1 MAALDEL
8 ISKIQD
14 DDLRGLIKAEFDKL
28 RKRKKFGLVF
38 ESANEFSPLF
48 GLPVKVGALVAK
60 KNGGLKEIF
69 KVTALDGDIVT
80 CTDGKESFAFD
91 RADLIVVN
99 RLGDSICP
107 ALSKID
113 DVANAPDS
121 DLWHVLIEA
130 ENFHALQLLRY
141 LYAGKVDCIYIDPP
155 YNTGARDWKYNN
167 DYVDANDNYRHS
179 KWLAMMERRLALVK
193 ELLNPNDS
201 VLIVTID
208 EKEYLHLGCLL
219 EEMFHGARIQ
229 MISSVINPKGVSN
242 TKGFRRADEYL
253 FFIMIGNA
261 SPCLLP
267 LGNEWSPSAIRSAI
281 QESDDDKKSHEPGW
295 TSMMRRGTGA
305 SRTKSPNLYYAI
317 YADPKTR
324 KIVKIG
330 NVIPFG
336 KSRDDE
342 IDGLIQILPLR
353 TNGGEGRW
361 QVGIEELKRRIEQGR
376 IRLGKETRYGF
387 TVNYL
392 PDGEYQK
399 ILDGGYKVIGRKA
412 DGSLVAKSISG
423 KADNWIAPTQW
434 KIASHDASAYGSALL
449 TNIFGGGRFAFPKS
463 LYAVRDALKFFV
475 ANKPDALILDF
486 FAGSGTTLHAV
497 NLLNAEDGGRR
508 RCILVTN
515 NEVSE
520 AEAKRLTAAG
530 LTPAD
535 DAWQEL
541 GIARHVTWQ
550 RTVCSIEG
558 HDING
563 APLKGT
569 YLGTERAMADG
580 FAANAI
586 FFKMTSLDKDAVAAG
601 DCFKELLAVLWLKAG
616 GVGKCPTLETE
627 TLPPYKIFAENKFAV
642 LLDERHFGD
651 FAEAVGHAAIETVF
665 IVTGSNAALNRM
677 RALLGVPKAYRLYGD
692 YLKNIRLKEA
702 RR

>member
-69 KVTALDGDIVT
+69 KVTALDGDTVT

-121 DLWHVLIEA
+121 NLWHVLIEA

-179 KWLAMMERRLALVK
+179 KWLAMMERRLALAK
-193 ELLNPNDS
+193 ELLSDSGAIFISIDDNEQATLKLLCDEIFGRKNFVAQIPWQSRQSLQNDTDLSINHEFITVYAKKRRMTDRRLKPSNADCWHLIEGFAFNPLPIDESKFSNPDNDPRGAWKADPFDAPNVRPNLTYPIINPNTNEIF
-201 VLIVTID
+201 LP
-208 EKEYLHLGCLL
+208 
-219 EEMFHGARIQ
+219 
-229 MISSVINPKGVSN
+229 PKGRHWRVEPEKFSALLAN
-242 TKGFRRADEYL
+242 GRIVFGKTGKSKPQLKVFLNEQKLLGAVPNSWFDAENYGTATEGTK
-253 FFIMIGNA
+253 
-261 SPCLLP
+261 LLQKI
-267 LGNEWSPSAIRSAI
+267 LGNENIFS
-281 QESDDDKKSHEPGW
+281 
-295 TSMMRRGTGA
+295 T
-305 SRTKSPNLYYAI
+305 
-317 YADPKTR
+317 PKPTR
-324 KIVKIG
+324 
-330 NVIPFG
+330 
-336 KSRDDE
+336 
-342 IDGLIQILPLR
+342 LI
-353 TNGGEGRW
+353 
-361 QVGIEELKRRIEQGR
+361 K
-376 IRLGKETRYGF
+376 
-387 TVNYL
+387 
-392 PDGEYQK
+392 K
-399 ILDGGYKVIGRKA
+399 ILRLATNKD
-412 DGSLVAKSISG
+412 SLV
-423 KADNWIAPTQW
+423 
-434 KIASHDASAYGSALL
+434 
-449 TNIFGGGRFAFPKS
+449 
-463 LYAVRDALKFFV
+463 
-475 ANKPDALILDF
+475 LDF

-558 HDING
+558 HDITG
-563 APLKGT
+563 APLTST

-586 FFKMTSLDKDAVAAG
+586 FFKLTSLDKDAVAQG

-616 GVGKCPTLETE
+616 GLGKCPTLEAE

-642 LLDERHFGD
+642 LLDERHFGT
-651 FAEAVGHAAIETVF
+651 FAEALRHAAIETVF
-665 IVTGSNAALNRM
+665 ILTGSNAALNRM

-692 YLKNIRLKEA
+692 YLKNIKLKEA

>member
-69 KVTALDGDIVT
+69 KVTALDGDIAS
-80 CTDGKESFAFD
+80 CFDGKQTHLLS

-121 DLWHVLIEA
+121 NLWHVLIEA

-179 KWLAMMERRLALVK
+179 KWLAMMERRLALAK
-193 ELLNPNDS
+193 ELLSDS
-201 VLIVTID
+201 GAIFISID
-208 EKEYLHLGCLL
+208 DNEQATLKLLCDEIFGVKNFVAQFCVKRSGGRQDSKHFAVINEYLLCYAKSAQMFTAGEEVKRNENYPKFDAKSGRNYKTQLL
-219 EEMFHGARIQ
+219 RKWGAN
-229 MISSVINPKGVSN
+229 S
-242 TKGFRRADEYL
+242 RRVD
-253 FFIMIGNA
+253 
-261 SPCLLP
+261 
-267 LGNEWSPSAIRSAI
+267 R
-281 QESDDDKKSHEPGW
+281 
-295 TSMMRRGTGA
+295 
-305 SRTKSPNLYYAI
+305 PNLFYPIPAPDGTELYPMLSAT
-317 YADPKTR
+317 ADGCWR
-324 KIVKIG
+324 W
-330 NVIPFG
+330 G
-336 KSRDDE
+336 KSKMQQALA
-342 IDGLIQILPLR
+342 DGLIEFIQRDGVWVAYEKIYEPLDGAAR
-353 TNGGEGRW
+353 TKKFTTWLDENFSDGA
-361 QVGIEELKRRIEQGR
+361 ELVKNIFAKDVFSYPKALSL
-376 IRLGKETRYGF
+376 IK
-387 TVNYL
+387 
-392 PDGEYQK
+392 K
-399 ILDGGYKVIGRKA
+399 ILRLATNKD
-412 DGSLVAKSISG
+412 SLV
-423 KADNWIAPTQW
+423 
-434 KIASHDASAYGSALL
+434 
-449 TNIFGGGRFAFPKS
+449 
-463 LYAVRDALKFFV
+463 
-475 ANKPDALILDF
+475 LDF

-586 FFKMTSLDKDAVAAG
+586 FFKLTSLDKDAVAAG

-616 GVGKCPTLETE
+616 GLGKCPTLEAE

-642 LLDERHFGD
+642 LLDERHFGT
-651 FAEAVGHAAIETVF
+651 FAEALRHAAIETVF

-692 YLKNIRLKEA
+692 YLKNIKLKEA

>member
-60 KNGGLKEIF
+60 GSNLDEIF
-69 KVTALDGDIVT
+69 KVTALDGDTVT

-121 DLWHVLIEA
+121 NLWHVLIEA

-141 LYAGKVDCIYIDPP
+141 LYSGKVDCIYIDPP

-179 KWLAMMERRLALVK
+179 KWLAMMERRLALAK
-193 ELLNPNDS
+193 ELLKPEDS

-208 EKEYLHLGCLL
+208 DYEEAHLIVLL
-219 EEMFHGARIQ
+219 EEIFREHD
-229 MISSVINPKGVSN
+229 INPVIINHHPQGGAADNISRTHEYALFVTPHGKNIIKGDK
-242 TKGFRRADEYL
+242 TEDLEER
-253 FFIMIGNA
+253 
-261 SPCLLP
+261 
-267 LGNEWSPSAIRSAI
+267 WSLMRGGTDIRNL
-281 QESDDDKKSHEPGW
+281 
-295 TSMMRRGTGA
+295 RRG
-305 SRTKSPNLYYAI
+305 RPNSFYAI
-317 YADPKTR
+317 YVDKETLEVKGVGRRLSADTEYKNDGAPEGC
-324 KIVKIG
+324 IAFYPIG
-330 NVIPFG
+330 RDGTERVWRYERNSMLQHINDGEIICTPNLTLNVI
-336 KSRDDE
+336 
-342 IDGLIQILPLR
+342 
-353 TNGGEGRW
+353 
-361 QVGIEELKRRIEQGR
+361 KRRDVKYDTVFSLWTDGKYNAGTSGTNL
-376 IRLGKETRYGF
+376 IRE
-387 TVNYL
+387 
-392 PDGEYQK
+392 
-399 ILDGGYKVIGRKA
+399 
-412 DGSLVAKSISG
+412 
-423 KADNWIAPTQW
+423 
-434 KIASHDASAYGSALL
+434 
-449 TNIFGGGRFAFPKS
+449 IFGGDTRFAYPKS
-463 LYAVRDALKFFV
+463 LYAVSDCIKFSTHG
-475 ANKPDALILDF
+475 KPDALIVDF

-586 FFKMTSLDKDAVAAG
+586 FFKLTSLDKDAVAQG

-616 GVGKCPTLETE
+616 GLGKCPTLEAE

-651 FAEAVGHAAIETVF
+651 FAEALRQAAIETVF

-692 YLKNIRLKEA
+692 YLKNIKLKEA

>member
-14 DDLRGLIKAEFDKL
+14 DELRGLIKAEFDKL

-60 KNGGLKEIF
+60 KNGGLKEFF
-69 KVTALDGDIVT
+69 KVTALDGDIAS
-80 CTDGKESFAFD
+80 CFDGKQTHLLS

-121 DLWHVLIEA
+121 NLWHVLIEA

-179 KWLAMMERRLALVK
+179 KWLAMMERRLALSK
-193 ELLNPNDS
+193 ELLSDSGAIFISIDDNEQASLKFLCDEIFGAHNFVAQITLVTNLSGRDYGGVARMHEYILIYRKTAALKINLIND
-201 VLIVTID
+201 VEGKFKLFD
-208 EKEYLHLGCLL
+208 ELG
-219 EEMFHGARIQ
+219 
-229 MISSVINPKGVSN
+229 
-242 TKGFRRADEYL
+242 GFELRELRNRNVRFNVD
-253 FFIMIGNA
+253 N
-261 SPCLLP
+261 
-267 LGNEWSPSAIRSAI
+267 R
-281 QESDDDKKSHEPGW
+281 
-295 TSMMRRGTGA
+295 
-305 SRTKSPNLYYAI
+305 PNLYYPFYI
-317 YADPKTR
+317 DPNNADENGLHKISLDFQLGWHELYPLESQGVKT
-324 KIVKIG
+324 VW
-330 NVIPFG
+330 
-336 KSRDDE
+336 
-342 IDGLIQILPLR
+342 
-353 TNGGEGRW
+353 RW
-361 QVGIEELKRRIEQGR
+361 
-376 IRLGKETRYGF
+376 GKEKSAANIN
-387 TVNYL
+387 VN
-392 PDGEYQK
+392 
-399 ILDGGYKVIGRKA
+399 IM
-412 DGSLVAKSISG
+412 AKSMRNNRWMIVEKYREERKMVRSVWTEKEFRNEAG
-423 KADNWIAPTQW
+423 T
-434 KIASHDASAYGSALL
+434 LL
-449 TNIFGGGRFAFPKS
+449 LKNFFGERAFDYPKS
-463 LYAVRDALKFFV
+463 LDVLLRVIEMAT
-475 ANKPDALILDF
+475 NKNSLVLDF

-520 AEAKRLTAAG
+520 AEAKRLTAEG

-586 FFKMTSLDKDAVAAG
+586 FFKLTSLDKDAVAAG

-616 GVGKCPTLETE
+616 GLGKCPTLEAE

-642 LLDERHFGD
+642 LLDERRFGD
-651 FAEAVGHAAIETVF
+651 FAEALKHAAIETVF

-692 YLKNIRLKEA
+692 YLKNIKLKEA